1 MTRTSDLTP
10 GAVDPNEP
18 GSPPEALISYVYAV
32 GRVGSAA
39 EEAIASVTG
48 LDGRSPHTVCAAGLA
63 AVVSSVPEATFGT
76 AGLTAQLE
84 DLERLEVI
92 ARTHDAVV
100 ETASRSAAVL
110 PMRLATVYLDDTR
123 VASMLEARSAELHG
137 LLSWLEGHV
146 ELGVKVYADPAAAAP
161 EQPRPQQADSA
172 SQRPG
177 QAYLRRRQ
185 AQRRG
190 RQDAYRAAGAAASQI
205 AEHLTRL
212 SSSRVSHR
220 PQQGELASG
229 GGENIANDAYLV
241 PVRSEAEFRV
251 AVAQANGEVPG
262 VRIEV
267 TGPWAPYSFVGA
279 VTTDHQGRT

>member
-1 MTRTSDLTP
+1 MTRTPDVSP

-18 GSPPEALISYVYAV
+18 GSLPEALISYVYAV
-32 GRVGSAA
+32 SQVGGAA
-39 EEAIASVTG
+39 DEAIASVTG
-48 LDGRSPHTVCAAGLA
+48 LGGRSPHTVCAAGLA
-63 AVVSSVPEATFGT
+63 AVVSSVSEATFGT
-76 AGLTAQLE
+76 EGLTAQLE

-100 ETASRSAAVL
+100 EAASRSTAVL
-110 PMRLATVYLDDTR
+110 PMRLATVYLDDAR
-123 VASMLEARSAELHG
+123 VASMLEARSGELHG

-146 ELGVKVYADPAAAAP
+146 ELGVKVYVDPAAAAS
-161 EQPRPQQADSA
+161 EQPGPQQPDPA

-212 SSSRVSHR
+212 ASSRVSHR

-229 GGENIANDAYLV
+229 AGENIANDAYLV
-241 PVRSEAEFRV
+241 PVRSEAEFRA
-251 AVAQANGEVPG
+251 AVAQVNGEVPG

-267 TGPWAPYSFVGA
+267 TGPWAAYSFVGA
-279 VTTDHQGRT
+279 VTTERQGRT